1 MSRDPPLFEFF
12 GTKNNRSLQV
22 LTCNGI
28 AMTEADSV
36 DSAQENGTP
45 VISEEASTE
54 MTIEERKVALRRS
67 RWNVFMYLG
76 IAVLFFSFALF
87 PFSYNIEMDSN
98 TKNLSTG
105 YIWGIPLPGEDF
117 TDVPVDITIE
127 IEQLPPNSESLQI
140 WVIEGLNCDDPDMSI
155 RAADET
161 KAYSEDKRNYPNYY
175 KKIDELFVR
184 ETIEIELK
192 IDPGLY
198 CIEIFIESDETDGF
212 EINIEVSTYPNQ
224 IIGGGIGLLC
234 LGFSIFAFI
243 GAQKHGKFVRS
254 LIEPP
259 KEATI
264 EEQVLAQTAEARISA
279 GPTGPPAPGP
289 TGPPAAEPVEPQL
302 EESAEPVS
310 QEGVAIETE
319 PTGDVY
325 EDQGDGWYFRKFADG
340 TYDQTAYSVHEGQY
354 IPYQPPDT

>member
-1 MSRDPPLFEFF
+1 
-12 GTKNNRSLQV
+12 
-22 LTCNGI
+22 
-28 AMTEADSV
+28 MTEAEPADA
-36 DSAQENGTP
+36 AQEIEP
-45 VISEEASTE
+45 VEVSEEPPVE
-54 MTIEERKVALRRS
+54 MTIEERKSALRKS

-87 PFSYNIEMDSN
+87 PFSYNIEMDSY
-98 TKNLSTG
+98 KGNLSTG
-105 YIWGIPLPGEDF
+105 YIWGVPLPGEDF

-155 RAADET
+155 KTADET

-175 KKIDELFVR
+175 QIIDELVVR
-184 ETIEIELK
+184 ESIEIEFK

-198 CIEIFIESDETDGF
+198 CIEVFIESDQDDGF

-234 LGFSIFAFI
+234 LGFSLFAFI

-254 LIEPP
+254 LLEPP
-259 KEATI
+259 EEATI
-264 EEQVLAQTAEARISA
+264 EEQVLSQTAEAKISA

-289 TGPPAAEPVEPQL
+289 TGPPAPGPTGPPVDEVVPQ
-302 EESAEPVS
+302 EAPV
-310 QEGVAIETE
+310 IETE
-319 PTGDVY
+319 PSGDVY

-340 TYDQTAYSVHEGQY
+340 TYDQTVYSLHEGQY
-354 IPYQPPDT
+354 IPYQPPDA